1 MLLPPSPGYLAA
13 GMLFQICLT
22 AQFLTIAETGSLSFL
37 STLLAFNS
45 LQQVLVRNP
54 HEPH

>member
-37 STLLAFNS
+37 STLLAFNR